1 MPFTKFINQ
10 TFYGLLA
17 TVVILSFFISF
28 NACNTMKKK
37 VDLIVFN
44 GIVYTVD
51 STFSKA
57 EAFAVADGKFVAVG
71 SNHEIIRNYESDRVV
86 DANNEAIYP
95 GFIDGHCHF
104 FGLGE
109 NLVRYAELSGSK
121 SFEEVLNRLSLH
133 AEKHPDEWILGRG
146 WDQNLWEDKA
156 FPTNQELNKRFPE
169 KKIILIR
176 IDGHAALVNDAV
188 LELAGMNGKSKV
200 EGGKILLDEN
210 GKPTGLLVDKAYEK
224 VQELIPPLS
233 KPQQIQALME
243 AQKACFSV
251 GLSGVT
257 DAGLP
262 LKKILLIDSL
272 QSTGKLKMKINAMI
286 DPDDETTTFF
296 FNKGP
301 VVKDRLSVRSVKLYA
316 DGALGSRGA
325 LLIEPYSDDPG
336 SIGLMMYDTAYYQNI
351 CQRAYDAGYQVNT
364 HAIGDGG
371 NRFVLN
377 LYAKYL
383 KGKNDRRWR
392 IEHAQVVNEKDFNLF
407 GAFNIIPSIQSTH
420 ATSDMLW
427 APDRL
432 GADRMK
438 GAYAQQKLLRQNGWL
453 INGTDFPIESIN
465 PIKTFYAAVVRK
477 NEQGVPEHGFQM
489 EDALSRDEALRSITL
504 WPAKG
509 AFEEKLKG
517 SIEVGKA
524 ADFVIL
530 DRDIMQIKEDEILQ
544 SEVLLLVVSGEKVFP
559 DTE

>member
-1 MPFTKFINQ
+1 MPARF
-10 TFYGLLA
+10 LA
-17 TVVILSFFISF
+17 AGVIFLVVVSF

-44 GIVYTVD
+44 GLVYTVD
-51 STFSKA
+51 STFTKA
-57 EAFAVADGKFVAVG
+57 EAFAVTDGQFVAVG
-71 SNHEIIRNYESDRVV
+71 SSQDILRQYQSDRVV
-86 DANNEAIYP
+86 DANQEAIFP
-95 GFIDGHCHF
+95 GLIDGHCHF

-109 NLVRYAELSGSK
+109 NLVRYAELAGSK
-121 SFEEVLNRLSLH
+121 SFDEVLNRLTLH

-146 WDQNLWEDKA
+146 WDQNLWEGKA
-156 FPTNQELNKRFPE
+156 FPTNQELNSRFPG

-176 IDGHAALVNDAV
+176 IDGHAALVSDAV
-188 LELAGMNGKSKV
+188 LELARMNGKTKI
-200 EGGKILLDEN
+200 EGGKVLLDQK
-210 GKPTGLLVDKAYEK
+210 GKPTGILVDKAYEK
-224 VQELIPPLS
+224 VQELIPQLS

-243 AQKACFSV
+243 AQNACFAV

-257 DAGLP
+257 DAGLS
-262 LKKILLIDSL
+262 LNKIMLIDSL
-272 QSTGKLKMKINAMI
+272 QSAGKLKMKINAMI
-286 DPDDETTTFF
+286 DPDDETTAYFF
-296 FNKGP
+296 DKGP

-325 LLIEPYSDDPG
+325 LLIEPYSDEPG
-336 SIGLMMYDTAYYQNI
+336 SIGLMMYDTLYYENI
-351 CQRAYDAGYQVNT
+351 CQRAYDAGFQVNT

-392 IEHAQVVNEKDFNLF
+392 VEHAQVVNEQDFKLF
-407 GAFNIIPSIQSTH
+407 GEYNIIPSIQSTH

-427 APDRL
+427 APERV
-432 GADRMK
+432 GSERMK
-438 GAYAQQKLLRQNGWL
+438 GAYAQQKLLKQNGWL

-477 NEQGVPEHGFQM
+477 NEDGVPAGGFQM
-489 EDALSRDEALRSITL
+489 EDALNREEALRSITL

-509 AFEEKLKG
+509 AFEEKMKG
-517 SIEVGKA
+517 SIEVGKS

-530 DRDIMQIKEDEILQ
+530 DRDIMQVNEDEIL
-544 SEVLLLVVSGEKVFP
+544 STEVLLLVVSGEKVFP
-559 DTE
+559 EAE